1 MDKNE
6 MPDVNTRSARLS
18 LHSIGS
24 LFSDSW
30 KLYKERWQVLVEI
43 VLLPTLVVVLGYVL
57 LYLGSPFSIL
67 GGLIVF
73 IGYIIF
79 VFSMLPLIF
88 SLHHTAGVDASY
100 KATIG
105 WFWPFVWVTILEIL
119 AVMGGSIMLIIPG
132 IWLAIALMLVTYV
145 FVIEHRRGVDALR
158 QSKDYIKGYWWAIL
172 GRVLLLGLI
181 FLAATIIIEI
191 PVMIIAGN
199 AARVLVTMA
208 LTLFFVPFSA
218 IYHYVIFENLRALKP
233 ELAGAQTKK
242 GTAFIKTSAIVGIV
256 VPVLAV
262 CALVIAL
269 GLGTFHNFRHAD
281 RYTPPP
287 GYGMQGPSPQ

>member
-6 MPDVNTRSARLS
+6 VSKIALR
-18 LHSIGS
+18 SIGS

-43 VLLPTLVVVLGYVL
+43 VLLPTLVVALGYVL
-57 LYLGSPFSIL
+57 FYLGSPFSLL
-67 GGLIVF
+67 GGLIIF

-79 VFSMLPLIF
+79 VFSMLPVIF

-105 WFWPFVWVTILEIL
+105 WFWPFVWVTVLEIL

-132 IWLAIALMLVTYV
+132 IWLAVALMLMAYV

-181 FLAATIIIEI
+181 FLVATIIIEI

-199 AARVLVTMA
+199 AAHVLVTMV
-208 LTLFFVPFSA
+208 LTLFFIPFSV

-233 ELAGAQTKK
+233 ELAEVQTKK
-242 GTAFIKTSAIVGIV
+242 GTGFLKTSAIVGV
-256 VPVLAV
+256 VIPVFFIILAV
-262 CALVIAL
+262 LL
-269 GLGTFHNFRHAD
+269 GIGLRQGDERFLRQEN
-281 RYTPPP
+281 
-287 GYGMQGPSPQ
+287 GYSPSGVNIQNLPQQ

>member
-6 MPDVNTRSARLS
+6 VSKIALR
-18 LHSIGS
+18 SIGS

-43 VLLPTLVVVLGYVL
+43 VLLPTLVVALGYVL
-57 LYLGSPFSIL
+57 FYLGSPFSLL
-67 GGLIVF
+67 GGLIIF

-79 VFSMLPLIF
+79 VFSMLPVIF
-88 SLHHTAGVDASY
+88 SLHHAAGVDASY

-105 WFWPFVWVTILEIL
+105 WFWPFVWVTVLEIL

-132 IWLAIALMLVTYV
+132 MWLAVALMLMAYV

-181 FLAATIIIEI
+181 FLVATIIIEI

-199 AARVLVTMA
+199 AARVLVTMV
-208 LTLFFVPFSA
+208 LTLFFIPFSV

-233 ELAGAQTKK
+233 ELAEVQTKK
-242 GTAFIKTSAIVGIV
+242 GTGFLKTSAIVGV
-256 VPVLAV
+256 VIPVLFIILAV
-262 CALVIAL
+262 LL
-269 GLGTFHNFRHAD
+269 GIGLRQGDERFLRQEN
-281 RYTPPP
+281 
-287 GYGMQGPSPQ
+287 GYSPSGVNIQNLPQQ